1 MVATPDR
8 ASLGHMARDGVARV
22 WEGPAYG
29 AFRARLDSDDPPE
42 VCRSCAL
49 YAGTF

>member
-8 ASLGHMARDGVARV
+8 VHFGSMVAEGVRAI
-22 WEGPAYG
+22 WEGPAYA

-42 VCRSCAL
+42 ICRTCSL